1 MSDAPLLSCPY
12 CGGTVPPST
21 TLCPTC
27 NEDLAAL
34 ARLEYGHLVLYNEA
48 LALAREGQIEAA
60 QAKLHAVLA
69 AREDF
74 VPAHLLLAKVHA
86 QLGRWAAAAESA
98 ARALAL
104 APSDERAQALAQA
117 IETAAQES
125 RATRLAEERQTAQTR
140 RRSAEGYLAA
150 YQRDTAAA
158 FGLGALLA
166 GVVVMLL
173 TWLGGRNRS

>member
-1 MSDAPLLSCPY
+1 
-12 CGGTVPPST
+12 
-21 TLCPTC
+21 
-27 NEDLAAL
+27 
-34 ARLEYGHLVLYNEA
+34 
-48 LALAREGQIEAA
+48 
-60 QAKLHAVLA
+60 LA